1 MNRRCYDP
9 KDVCYKNY
17 GERGITVCK
26 EWRESFWNF
35 AEWAMSAGY
44 VEGLTLERIDVD
56 KGYSPENCTFIPWRQ
71 QYHNRTDTRWVV
83 IFGERLCLRQAWEK
97 YGAAPWSA
105 VKARFHQK
113 TWDDVAAITT
123 PSAKK
128 RG

>member
-1 MNRRCYDP
+1 MAYKKKRTRPAKRKHPLYSRWANMNRRCYDP

-71 QYHNRTDTRWVV
+71 QYHNR
-83 IFGERLCLRQAWEK
+83 
-97 YGAAPWSA
+97 AAEILA
-105 VKARFHQK
+105 YIGK
-113 TWDDVAAITT
+113 
-123 PSAKK
+123 
-128 RG
+128 